1 VDWRALENLTHL
13 DLSLMYS
20 IWSSKLGTETKEL
33 SIRRVVEVYRAS
45 KGVDEHRIYA
55 INVAAGE
62 RIECKR
68 E

>member
-1 VDWRALENLTHL
+1 
-13 DLSLMYS
+13 MYS
-20 IWSSKLGTETKEL
+20 MGSSKLGTETKEL